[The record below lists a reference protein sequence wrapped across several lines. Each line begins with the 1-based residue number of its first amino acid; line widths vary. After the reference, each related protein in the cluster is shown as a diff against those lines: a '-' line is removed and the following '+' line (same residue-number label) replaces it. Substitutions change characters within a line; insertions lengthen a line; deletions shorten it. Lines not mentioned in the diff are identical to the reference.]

1 MKMNAPTT
9 AVPITLVSSTS
20 VMTACAIGCH
30 VRLKYVIAA
39 TIELMSEL
47 IRLTISPSR

>member
-1 MKMNAPTT
+1 M
-9 AVPITLVSSTS
+9 PITFVSSTS
-20 VMTACAIGCH
+20 VIASCAIGCH